1 MQNNNNTPQ
10 VLTTEAGQQI
20 LDQFLVENDIPCTAD
35 CIIEE
40 LNTDTCNIGL
50 FNADSIS
57 IQPGYEDGRNE
68 GVTFIDE
75 NSNRL
80 YVRMSYLGDDELVG
94 FTRYASQDEYGSSSF
109 RIRRTAMEQ
118 SGGEDAVFQL
128 GLNIA
133 SMVEFGT
140 GGVNDE
146 VRQAEELAEQIE
158 QEFQERFGGG
168 SSGWICP
175 E

>member
-1 MQNNNNTPQ
+1 MTNNNNPQ

-20 LDQFLVENDIPCTAD
+20 LDQFLGENNIPCTAD
-35 CIIEE
+35 CIVDE

-50 FNADSIS
+50 FNANSIS
-57 IQPGYEDGRNE
+57 VMQGFEDGRSD

-80 YVRMSYLGDDELVG
+80 FVRMSYLGEDELVG
-94 FTRYASQDEYGSSSF
+94 FTKYASQEEYGSASF
-109 RIRRTAMEQ
+109 RIGRPVMEV
-118 SGGEDAVFQL
+118 SGGEDVVFQL

-146 VRQAEELAEQIE
+146 VQQAQDLVEQIE
-158 QEFQERFGGG
+158 REFQERFG
-168 SSGWICP
+168 

>member
-1 MQNNNNTPQ
+1 MQNNNTPQ
-10 VLTTEAGQQI
+10 VLTTEAGQEI
-20 LDQFLVENDIPCTAD
+20 LNQFLVENNIPCTAD

-50 FNADSIS
+50 FNANSIS
-57 IQPGYEDGRNE
+57 IEQGFEDGRSD
-68 GVTFIDE
+68 GVTFIDV
-75 NSNRL
+75 NDNRF
-80 YVRMSYLGDDELVG
+80 YIRMSYLGDDELVG
-94 FTRYASQDEYGSSSF
+94 FTRYASQEDYGSTSF
-109 RIRRTAMEQ
+109 RIGRSAMEV
-118 SGGEDAVFQL
+118 SGGEDAVWQI

-146 VRQAEELAEQIE
+146 VRQAEELVDQIE
-158 QEFQERFGGG
+158 QEFQERFG
-168 SSGWICP
+168 

>member
-1 MQNNNNTPQ
+1 MTNNNTPQ

-57 IQPGYEDGRNE
+57 IQLGYEDGRNE
-68 GVTFIDE
+68 GVTFIDG
-75 NSNRL
+75 NNNRL

-94 FTRYASQDEYGSSSF
+94 FTRYASQEEYGGASF
-109 RIRRTAMEQ
+109 RVSRYVAGL
-118 SGGEDAVFQL
+118 SGGEDVVFQI

-140 GGVNDE
+140 GGVNDA
-146 VRQAEELAEQIE
+146 VRQAEELAEQIDR
-158 QEFQERFGGG
+158 EFQERFG
-168 SSGWICP
+168 

>member
-1 MQNNNNTPQ
+1 MTNNNNTPQ

-50 FNADSIS
+50 FNANSIS
-57 IQPGYEDGRNE
+57 ILPGYEGEMIEGRG

-80 YVRMSYLGDDELVG
+80 YMRMSYFGSEELIG
-94 FTRYASQDEYGSSSF
+94 FTRYASQEEYGSACF
-109 RIRRTAMEQ
+109 RISRYVAGL
-118 SGGEDAVFQL
+118 SGGEDVVFQL

-146 VRQAEELAEQIE
+146 VQQAQDLIDQIE
-158 QEFQERFGGG
+158 REFQERLG
-168 SSGWICP
+168 

>member
-1 MQNNNNTPQ
+1 MTNNNTPQ
-10 VLTTEAGQQI
+10 VLTTEAGQEI
-20 LDQFLVENDIPCTAD
+20 MNQFLVENNIPCTAD

-57 IQPGYEDGRNE
+57 VLQGFEDGRSD
-68 GVTFIDE
+68 GVTFIDG
-75 NSNRL
+75 NDNRL
-80 YVRMSYLGDDELVG
+80 YIRMSYLGGDELVG
-94 FTRYASQDEYGSSSF
+94 FTRYASQDEYGTASF
-109 RIRRTAMEQ
+109 RVRRSAMEQ
-118 SGGEDAVFQL
+118 SGGEDAVWQI

-146 VRQAEELAEQIE
+146 VRQAEELVEQIE
-158 QEFQERFGGG
+158 REYQEQFGNG
-168 SSGWICP
+168 

>member
-1 MQNNNNTPQ
+1 MQNNNTPQ

-20 LDQFLVENDIPCTAD
+20 LDQFLVENNIPCTAD

-50 FNADSIS
+50 FNANSIS
-57 IQPGYEDGRNE
+57 IQQGFEGQMIEGRG
-68 GVTFIDE
+68 GVTFIDM
-75 NSNRL
+75 NGNRL
-80 YVRMSYLGDDELVG
+80 YIRISYFGSEELVG
-94 FTRYASQDEYGSSSF
+94 FTRYASQDEYGSASF
-109 RIRRTAMEQ
+109 RIGRPAMEQ
-118 SGGEDAVFQL
+118 SGGEDAVWQI

-146 VRQAEELAEQIE
+146 VRQAEELVEQIE
-158 QEFQERFGGG
+158 REFQERFG
-168 SSGWICP
+168 

>member
-57 IQPGYEDGRNE
+57 IQLGYEDGRNE
-68 GVTFIDE
+68 GVTFIDG
-75 NSNRL
+75 NNNRL
-80 YVRMSYLGDDELVG
+80 YVRMSYLGDDELIG
-94 FTRYASQDEYGSSSF
+94 FIRYASQEEYRSACF
-109 RIRRTAMEQ
+109 RISRYVAGL
-118 SGGEDAVFQL
+118 SGGEDVVFQL

-146 VRQAEELAEQIE
+146 VQQAQDLVDQIE
-158 QEFQERFGGG
+158 REFQERFD
-168 SSGWICP
+168 